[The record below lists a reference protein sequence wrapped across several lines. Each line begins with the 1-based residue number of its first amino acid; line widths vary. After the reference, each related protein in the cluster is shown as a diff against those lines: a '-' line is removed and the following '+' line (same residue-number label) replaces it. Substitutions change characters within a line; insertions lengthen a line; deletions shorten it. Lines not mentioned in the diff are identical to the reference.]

1 MGSGGRR
8 SPATTNSEPKAQPQ
22 ASPGQSEERAPPW
35 VNHPPRTQPRMGISI
50 NLIAA
55 PEFLQLLQLAGA
67 LWAATAKGH
76 GDGTSAAVEVR

>member
-1 MGSGGRR
+1 
-8 SPATTNSEPKAQPQ
+8 
-22 ASPGQSEERAPPW
+22 
-35 VNHPPRTQPRMGISI
+35 MGISI